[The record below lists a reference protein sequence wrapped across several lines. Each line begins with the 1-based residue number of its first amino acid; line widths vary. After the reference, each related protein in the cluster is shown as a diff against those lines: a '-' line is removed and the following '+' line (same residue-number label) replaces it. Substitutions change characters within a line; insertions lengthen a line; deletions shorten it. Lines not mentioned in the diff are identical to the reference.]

1 MATAKVK
8 LVAVPDDFDGRT
20 PDLDDFIS
28 QIEIYF
34 FGHAMTINT
43 DSKKVLFTL
52 GKMKEGLA
60 MTFRLNYLRE
70 RKTAAVAGTATTA
83 AIPASYNFETWTNF
97 VARLYQ
103 TFQDPNDQQKKQLT
117 LELLRQGDST
127 AEEFFL
133 VFEQTRLSAGL
144 TDKVAHWDK
153 LLQILE
159 KALAEWLINRIYLA
173 DTFPADYDTFWEK
186 VLHFDAL
193 HQRWITLQKHLR
205 QECTNPQYRRPDNS
219 PYICKDKQT
228 GTGTTYGGMGAPMDL
243 LETT

>member
-1 MATAKVK
+1 MATAKVE
-8 LVAVPDDFDGRT
+8 LVAVPDDFDGKT
-20 PDLDDFIS
+20 PNLDDFIS

-34 FGHAMTINT
+34 FGHSKTINM

-97 VARLYQ
+97 VAHLYR
-103 TFQDPNDQQKKQLT
+103 TFQDPNDQQKKQLM

-144 TDKVAHWDK
+144 TDKVAHWDE
-153 LLQILE
+153 LL
-159 KALAEWLINRIYLA
+159 
-173 DTFPADYDTFWEK
+173 
-186 VLHFDAL
+186 
-193 HQRWITLQKHLR
+193 
-205 QECTNPQYRRPDNS
+205 
-219 PYICKDKQT
+219 
-228 GTGTTYGGMGAPMDL
+228 
-243 LETT
+243 

>member
-1 MATAKVK
+1 MATAKVE
-8 LVAVPDDFDGRT
+8 LVAVPDDFDGKT

-34 FGHAMTINT
+34 FGHATTLNT

-70 RKTAAVAGTATTA
+70 RKTAAVTGTTTTAITGTATTA
-83 AIPASYNFETWTNF
+83 AIPAGYNFETWANF
-97 VARLYQ
+97 VARLYR
-103 TFQDPNDQQKKQLT
+103 TFQDPNDQQKKQLS

-133 VFEQTRLSAGL
+133 MFEQTRLSAGL
-144 TDKVAHWDK
+144 TDKVAHLDE
-153 LLQILE
+153 LLRILE
-159 KALAEWLINRIYLA
+159 KALAERLVNRIYLA

-193 HQRWITLQKHLR
+193 HQ
-205 QECTNPQYRRPDNS
+205 
-219 PYICKDKQT
+219 
-228 GTGTTYGGMGAPMDL
+228 
-243 LETT
+243 